1 MGRLGPT
8 EILVIVAVIVI
19 LFGSK
24 KIAGLGKSMGKSIR
38 EFKEEVNADGSTQ
51 SGSVSADAPTV
62 AQAAPVQAE
71 TAAAPQTA
79 DHGTQQ

>member
-38 EFKEEVNADGSTQ
+38 EFKEEVNADGSAQRET
-51 SGSVSADAPTV
+51 AEAEAPAAV
-62 AQAAPVQAE
+62 QAAPVQAE
-71 TAAAPQTA
+71 TAAPVQAA